1 MKKFTAKKQNKLSAA
16 LMDEYGRI
24 PYGALCKIFKNKDV
38 KVNGNRVSKDVVLNE
53 GDIVECYYQGFEDK
67 KDELKVLYVD
77 ENVLVIDKPQSV
89 DSDKMFERVK
99 EEYSAAYYCHRL
111 DTNTSGVMVFALNQK
126 AYDEILR
133 AFKERTFDKYYVAEV
148 YGKFDK
154 KQGILSDFL
163 IKDAD
168 KSIVKIVKNK
178 IGGAKTVKT
187 EYKVLSEKDET
198 SIVEVKLLTG
208 RTHQIRAHLA
218 YYGHFVIGDGKY
230 GDERINTRFHKHKQC
245 LQAYKIVFHFNSGDF
260 LHYLDGKTV
269 ECEPLY
275 K

>member
-24 PYGALCKIFKNKDV
+24 PYGALCKIFKDKDV
-38 KVNGNRVSKDVVLNE
+38 KVNGKRISEDVILNA
-53 GDIVECYYQGFEDK
+53 GDIVECYYMGLDK
-67 KDELKVLYVD
+67 KDELKVLYLD
-77 ENVLVIDKPQSV
+77 ENVIIIDKPQSM
-89 DSDKMFERVK
+89 DSDKMFERLK
-99 EEYSAAYYCHRL
+99 EEYPSAYYCHRL
-111 DTNTSGVMVFALNQK
+111 DTNTSGVMVFALNQR

-154 KQGILSDFL
+154 KQGVLSDFL

-168 KSIVKIVKNK
+168 KSIVKIVKNR
-178 IGGAKTVKT
+178 IDGAKTVKT
-187 EYKVLSEKDET
+187 EYKVLKEKAES

-218 YYGHFVIGDGKY
+218 YYGHFIIGDGKY
-230 GDERINTRFHKHKQC
+230 GDERINARFHKHKQC
-245 LQAYKIVFHFNSGDF
+245 LQAYKIVFHFNQGDF
-260 LHYLDGKTV
+260 LYYLDGKTV